1 MAPGRIGTLQS
12 ADRQAVFNSAKRL
25 GLDPYEFGALVHQ
38 ESGFR
43 PNVWGGAS
51 GQYRG
56 LIQFGPGA
64 RKEVGLPDKPMT
76 ISEQLP
82 YVEKYFQQRG
92 YKPGMGIAKAY
103 ATVLGGNPNVSLK
116 AKDSFGTS
124 VESSLPRF
132 KKGGQLYQ
140 RAQATL
146 GDPLTGTVQNP
157 QQLATVPAQQPQQT
171 ATAQTPGGITYN
183 VYIDESDQ
191 PVQRDP
197 MDFLQKIIQKPERQ
211 RYSPAEIATALTS
224 AAVTAPN
231 YDFGLNPWRQ

>member
-12 ADRQAVFNSAKRL
+12 SDRQAVFESAKRL

-43 PNVWGGAS
+43 PNVWGGAG

-103 ATVLGGNPNVSLK
+103 ATVLGGNPNVSLN

-124 VESSLPRF
+124 VNSSLPKF
-132 KKGGQLYQ
+132 KPGGSLYKE
-140 RAQATL
+140 AIKTL
-146 GDPLTGTVQNP
+146 GDPLAGTP
-157 QQLATVPAQQPQQT
+157 QQQQQEPAKPQEISARQ
-171 ATAQTPGGITYN
+171 AQTPGGIVFN
-183 VYIDESDQ
+183 VIALPDKDQKESI
-191 PVQRDP
+191 DP
-197 MDFLQKIIQKPERQ
+197 MDFMRTLALGR
-211 RYSPAEIATALTS
+211 RNNLSVVDMASAIAG
-224 AAVTAPN
+224 AASTPQN
-231 YDFGLNPWRQ
+231 FGFGMS

>member
-43 PNVWGGAS
+43 PNVWGGAG

-76 ISEQLP
+76 IAEQLP

-103 ATVLGGNPNVSLK
+103 ATVLGGNPNVSLS

-124 VESSLPRF
+124 VGSSLPRF
-132 KKGGQLYQ
+132 KPGGSLYKE
-140 RAQATL
+140 AMKTL
-146 GDPLTGTVQNP
+146 GDPLTGAP
-157 QQLATVPAQQPQQT
+157 QQQQQQPAKPQEISARQM
-171 ATAQTPGGITYN
+171 QTPGGITYN
-183 VYIDESDQ
+183 IYLTGEEQQAPVDPTEFMRTLALGRRSGLSVSD
-191 PVQRDP
+191 
-197 MDFLQKIIQKPERQ
+197 MA
-211 RYSPAEIATALTS
+211 SAIAG
-224 AAVTAPN
+224 AASTPQSSG
-231 YDFGLNPWRQ
+231 FGLS

>member
-12 ADRQAVFNSAKRL
+12 ADRQAVFKSAERL

-43 PNVWGGAS
+43 PNVWGGAG

-103 ATVLGGNPNVSLK
+103 ATVLGGNPNVSLN

-124 VESSLPRF
+124 VSSSLPKF
-132 KKGGQLYQ
+132 KPGGSLYKE
-140 RAQATL
+140 AIKTL
-146 GDPLTGTVQNP
+146 GDPLAGAP
-157 QQLATVPAQQPQQT
+157 QQQQQQEPAKPQEISARQM
-171 ATAQTPGGITYN
+171 QTPGGIVFN
-183 VYIDESDQ
+183 VYLPYEDQ
-191 PVQRDP
+191 KKSVDP
-197 MDFLQKIIQKPERQ
+197 MDFMRTLALGR
-211 RYSPAEIATALTS
+211 RSNLSVADMASAIAG
-224 AAVTAPN
+224 AASTPQN
-231 YDFGLNPWRQ
+231 FGFGMS